1 MWKLSQ
7 KEVSLTEPDMFSYNV
22 TVVTVNTEKE
32 NYEFGGVKMIQL
44 KNFQDNE
51 NMKQIAQMGPYI
63 VYEHQKDMSVSP
75 GSASVAYFMQEMN
88 VRKRQV
94 LCILNGG
101 AVKTQAG
108 AMQWTAGAVEAT
120 SGVKGVGDF
129 FGKALKGAVS
139 GESAAKPIYSGNGYL
154 MLEPTYRYIILED
167 VGTWGS
173 GIVLDD
179 GLFLAC
185 DVSLQEKIVA
195 RNNVSSALLGGE
207 GLFNLSLSGQGIAV
221 LESPVPREELLEI
234 VLQDDVVK
242 IDGNMAIAWSN
253 TLQFTV
259 EKSTKSLLGSAV
271 SGEGFVNVYRGSGK
285 ILLAPTV
292 AGTTMSSAHG
302 PSSSGSTSSKGIVGS
317 VAKSVL
323 DL

>member
-1 MWKLSQ
+1 
-7 KEVSLTEPDMFSYNV
+7 
-22 TVVTVNTEKE
+22 
-32 NYEFGGVKMIQL
+32 MIQL
-44 KNFQDNE
+44 NNFQNNE
-51 NMKQIAQMGPYI
+51 NMKQIAQAGPYI
-63 VYEHQKDMSVSP
+63 VYEHQKDLSVAPYNASVS
-75 GSASVAYFMQEMN
+75 YFMHEMN

-94 LCILNGG
+94 LCMLNGN

-108 AMQWTAGAVEAT
+108 AMQWTAGAVDAS

-129 FGKALKGAVS
+129 FGKALKGAAS
-139 GESAAKPIYSGNGYL
+139 GESAAKPVYSGNGYL

-167 VGTWGS
+167 VSAWGS

-185 DVSLQEKIVA
+185 DASLQEKIVA
-195 RNNVSSALLGGE
+195 RNNISSALLGGE
-207 GLFNLSLSGQGIAV
+207 GLFNLSLCGQGIAV

-242 IDGNMAIAWSN
+242 IDGNMAVAWSN
-253 TLQFTV
+253 TLQFAV

-271 SGEGFVNVYRGSGK
+271 SGEGFVNVYRGTGK

-292 AGTTMSSAHG
+292 SGTTMSSANAPKESTG
-302 PSSSGSTSSKGIVGS
+302 TSSKGIVGS
-317 VAKSVL
+317 VAKSVF